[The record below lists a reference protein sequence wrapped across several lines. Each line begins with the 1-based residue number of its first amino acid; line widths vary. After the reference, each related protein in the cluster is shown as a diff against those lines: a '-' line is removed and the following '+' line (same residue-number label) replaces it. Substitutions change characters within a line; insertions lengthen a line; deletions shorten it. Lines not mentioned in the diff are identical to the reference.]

1 MRAYSGENI
10 GGGSPSEEG
19 QNDDF
24 SAVRP
29 NDWGFGQAIGVVV
42 APFHVDF
49 GLKLTDEFDGRVFVE
64 RNDARDGAETFQ
76 NGETVFQGVHGP
88 VVALAQAANAGVRVH
103 ADDEKVAQSAGLVE
117 IADVAGM
124 KDVENA
130 VGEDESLPLSCFQR
144 VKERHRITA

>member
-1 MRAYSGENI
+1 MRAYSGESI
-10 GGGSPSEEG
+10 GGGSPREEG

-24 SAVRP
+24 AAVRP
-29 NDWGFGQAIGVVV
+29 NDGGFGETIGVVI
-42 APFHVDF
+42 AAFDVDF
-49 GLKLTDEFDGRVFVE
+49 GLEFANEFNRRVFVE
-64 RNDARDGAETFQ
+64 RDDASDRAETFQ

-103 ADDEKVAQSAGLVE
+103 ADDEKVAESTGLVE